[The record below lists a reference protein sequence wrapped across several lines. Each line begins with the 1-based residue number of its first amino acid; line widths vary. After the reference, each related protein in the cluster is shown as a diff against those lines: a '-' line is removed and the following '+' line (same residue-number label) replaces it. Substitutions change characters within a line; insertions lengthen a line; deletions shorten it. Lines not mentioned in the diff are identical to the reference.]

1 MAVPDQSI
9 RPGGGVRGAC
19 PEDSRVCGGGAGRHH
34 EAPPQH
40 DVSNLRLKVRQRVH
54 RASFG
59 FLLVIK
65 SSNKKNPG
73 LNEIGLK
80 SHI

>member
-1 MAVPDQSI
+1 MAVPDQFI

-40 DVSNLRLKVRQRVH
+40 DVSTDLRSDNAFIEQHL
-54 RASFG
+54 G
-59 FLLVIK
+59 FSL
-65 SSNKKNPG
+65 
-73 LNEIGLK
+73 
-80 SHI
+80 